1 MDLSTR
7 YLGLTLRSPLVGSAS
22 PVTGSL
28 DGARALADAGAGAV
42 VLPSLFEEQVRA
54 QELEDLLLTERHEES
69 FGEARDYFP
78 RTAVADVAG
87 TAPYLKHLE
96 ATVAA
101 LDIPVIASLNG
112 STPGGWTAIA
122 SSMESA
128 GAAALELNIYAV
140 PGSASMVGTEVERR
154 HVEILA
160 AVRQAVSIPVAVKLS
175 PFFSATAAMAAAL
188 DSAGADGLVLF
199 NRFLP
204 PDVDIETMAVA
215 PGVSLSERG
224 EGRLPRTWIAILRH
238 QVACSLAGTSGVE
251 TTDDVVAYLL
261 SGADVVMTASAVLR
275 HGPAYVGEL
284 VAGLEAWLARKGFSG
299 PQEARGVLAVPDG
312 TDPSSAQR
320 AGYVTALREAQQTY
334 GSLQV

>member
-1 MDLSTR
+1 MDLSTT

-54 QELEDLLLTERHEES
+54 QELEDLLVTERHEES
-69 FGEARDYFP
+69 FGEALDYLP
-78 RTAVADVAG
+78 RTSVQVTGG
-87 TAPYLKHLE
+87 TAPYLRQLE

-101 LDIPVIASLNG
+101 LDVPVIASLNG

-140 PGSASMVGTEVERR
+140 PGTAAMSGVEVEQQ
-154 HVEILA
+154 HVEILG
-160 AVRQAVSIPVAVKLS
+160 AVRQVVSIPVAVKLS
-175 PFFSATAAMAAAL
+175 PFFSATAAMASAL
-188 DSAGADGLVLF
+188 DAEGADGLVLF

-204 PDVDIETMAVA
+204 PDVDTETMRVE
-215 PGVSLSERG
+215 PGVRLSEPG

-238 QVACSLAGTSGVE
+238 QVRASLAGTSGVE
-251 TTDDVVAYLL
+251 TADDVAAYLL

-275 HGPAYVGEL
+275 HGPAYLGEL
-284 VAGLEAWLARKGFSG
+284 LVGLESWLVRKGFSG
-299 PQEARGVLAVPDG
+299 PQDARGLLAVPDG
-312 TDPSSAQR
+312 TDPTAAQR
-320 AGYVTALREAQQTY
+320 AGYVAALRDAQRTY
-334 GSLQV
+334 GSLRG